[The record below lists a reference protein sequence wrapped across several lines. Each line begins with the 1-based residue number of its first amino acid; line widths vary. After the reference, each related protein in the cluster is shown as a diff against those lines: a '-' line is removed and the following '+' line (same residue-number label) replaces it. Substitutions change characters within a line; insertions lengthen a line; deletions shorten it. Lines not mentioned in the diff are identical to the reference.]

1 MLRERVLPSMLKS
14 VFMNSSTTFI
24 PLSEAEAGPIL
35 LVERLDGTE
44 QVCRRLREVG
54 FCEKAEVRLL
64 SRGGQIICHV
74 CGTRLALSRQ
84 LANKI
89 WVKPFSKTHSLFSK
103 NK

>member
-1 MLRERVLPSMLKS
+1 M
-14 VFMNSSTTFI
+14 SSSASLT

-35 LVERLDGTE
+35 SVERLEGNE

-64 SRGGQIICHV
+64 SRGGQMICHV
-74 CGTRLALSRQ
+74 CGTRLALSRK

-89 WVKPFSKTHSLFSK
+89 WVKPFSSAFPSSSK
-103 NK
+103 NQ

>member
-1 MLRERVLPSMLKS
+1 MLRKRIFPSMVKS
-14 VFMNSSTTFI
+14 AFMNSSTTFT
-24 PLSEAEAGPIL
+24 PLSEAEAGSVL

-64 SRGGQIICHV
+64 SRGGQIICNV
-74 CGTRLALSRQ
+74 CGTRLALSRK

-89 WVKPFSKTHSLFSK
+89 WVKPFPQTHPLFSK